1 MISVQEAKQS
11 LQENIFTTHSM
22 RVSLND
28 ALGLVVSEEVK
39 AVVSVPPFDNS
50 AMDGYAIKYDE
61 ARTSYTVSHIIQAGE
76 SQHVTIETGHAA
88 RIFTGAPIPDGCDT
102 VVQQELCRVANGT
115 LFTGDHR
122 VEKGQN
128 VRMQGSQN
136 AEHDILIVPGK
147 VVTAN
152 IVGLLSSAGVNEVT
166 VYQPPTV
173 GLLVT
178 GDELQPVG
186 SPLPYGHI
194 YNSNQPTLCALLRSI
209 GIVPV
214 ESTHVPDNPT
224 RLFDEVTRL
233 LSLVNVLIV
242 SGGISVGDY
251 DYVQDTLKAAGVETL
266 FYKVRQKPGKPLF
279 VGKSDNAIVFG
290 LPGNP
295 ASVIT
300 AYYQYVKPSLL
311 AMMGRKQTF
320 APDAVLR
327 LKNEVHSK
335 RGLTQFLK
343 AKRSDNT
350 VTVLGRQESFDL
362 RAFTEAD
369 CLVVIDEE
377 TEYLPSDAFVKT
389 YFM

>member
-22 RVSLND
+22 RVSLNA

-122 VEKGQN
+122 VEQGQH

-166 VYQPPTV
+166 VYQPRTV